1 VVHRRQR
8 ARRRRSRPC
17 LRGDLR
23 HHLPLHD
30 GPRRRDHVLAARTGR
45 TQCGPLDPGHRPGGA
60 GRSTD
65 LRRRRPLRAAGDDR
79 QGGRRMIPDDIG
91 AAFQATALSGSLLPA
106 LAVAAAAGLVAFVS
120 PCVLPVVP
128 GYLGYV
134 SGLAGQ
140 SAAGPGGKRPR
151 PATGRMLAGSA
162 LFVAGFAVVFMIL
175 GGFAG
180 MLGYLLQEHA
190 LWINRVAGA
199 VVILMGLVFMGVF
212 PRLSATRPVSS
223 KRPDA
228 GLLGAPLLGLIFG
241 LSWTPCI
248 GPTYAAIIAL
258 SLDGGDGGVLRG
270 AILSLAYSLG
280 LGIPFVLFA
289 LLFERALGVSR
300 KLS

>member
-1 VVHRRQR
+1 M
-8 ARRRRSRPC
+8 
-17 LRGDLR
+17 
-23 HHLPLHD
+23 
-30 GPRRRDHVLAARTGR
+30 T
-45 TQCGPLDPGHRPGGA
+45 PGEVG
-60 GRSTD
+60 S
-65 LRRRRPLRAAGDDR
+65 
-79 QGGRRMIPDDIG
+79 
-91 AAFQATALSGSLLPA
+91 AFQAAALSGSMLPA
-106 LAVAAAAGLVAFVS
+106 LAVAAAAGLVAFLS

-140 SAAGPGGKRPR
+140 GAAAGPAPARTR

-190 LWINRVAGA
+190 VWINRVAGA

-212 PRLSATRPVSS
+212 PRLTATRPISS

-228 GLLGAPLLGLIFG
+228 GLLGAPLMGLIFG

-258 SLDGGDGGVLRG
+258 SLDGGDGGALRG
-270 AILSLAYSLG
+270 GILSLAYSLG

-289 LLFERALGVSR
+289 LLFERALGLSK
-300 KLS
+300 KLSSHRRTIGLLSGALLIAIGVLLMTGVWTAWMSGLQGLIATFEPVV